1 MNSFQMLLQQQQRY
15 FHEGHS
21 KSVSY
26 RIEAL
31 RKLRLAIKQF
41 EPNIIEALKADLN
54 KSELEAYSTEIGIV
68 LEEINITLK
77 NIKRWAKPKRVKT
90 PLTHLGSSSYMYAQP
105 YGIVLI
111 IAPWNYPFQL
121 AISPLIGAIAAGN
134 VAVIKPSELAPR
146 TSSVINQL
154 IASVFS
160 KEQVAVVEGGI
171 DVNQALLAERWD
183 YIFFTGSVPV
193 GKIVM
198 EAAAKHLTPVTLEL
212 GGKSPCVVH
221 KDAHIQLAAK
231 RIAWGKYLNAGQT
244 CIAPDYVYVHQDV
257 RDEFVSAFREAVQQ
271 LYGENVLQGEHYTRI
286 VSSRHFQRLI
296 SFLEDGRIV
305 MGGKYDEAR
314 LQIEPTLMEEL
325 TWESPIMKDEIF
337 GPILPMMTYDELN
350 DVIAGI
356 RQHPNPL
363 ALYLFSESK
372 DVQQHMI
379 EQVSFGGGCINDTI
393 FHVANPYLPFGGVG
407 TSGIGSYHGKFSFDV
422 FTHYKSVLKQ
432 TTRFDLPF
440 RYPNMKNAMKI
451 IKMLLK

>member
-1 MNSFQMLLQQQQRY
+1 MNSYQMLLQKQQRY
-15 FHEGHS
+15 FHDGHS
-21 KSVSY
+21 KSVSH

-41 EPNIIEALKADLN
+41 EPNIIEALKSDLN

-146 TSSVINQL
+146 TSSIISQL
-154 IASVFS
+154 IASIFS
-160 KEQVAVVEGGI
+160 KEQVAVMEGGI
-171 DVNQALLAERWD
+171 EVNQA
-183 YIFFTGSVPV
+183 
-193 GKIVM
+193 
-198 EAAAKHLTPVTLEL
+198 LEL
-212 GGKSPCVVH
+212 GGKSPSIVH

-257 RDEFVSAFREAVQQ
+257 REEFVTAFREAVRQ

-286 VSSRHFQRLI
+286 VSPRHFQRLI

-337 GPILPMMTYDELN
+337 GPILPMMTFDGLS

-356 RQHPNPL
+356 RQHQNPL

-432 TTRFDLPF
+432 TTRFDLPY